1 MTLMTVTH
9 ERRSNRQVPAERI
22 AAVRAFSRFF
32 TTMIGILDEG
42 LLHSPYSLTE
52 ARVIFEL
59 AQADRTEVVRLRRTL
74 GLDPGYLSRMLTRFD
89 SDGLVVRERSDRDAR
104 RQVIG
109 LTAAG
114 REVFAMLDSR
124 STDQIAALLAG
135 LSEADQRRV
144 AESMATIRTIL
155 GAASR
160 DSRFVVRPLRPGDL
174 GWVVHRH
181 GVLYAE
187 EYGWD
192 ESFEALVARIVAD
205 YVEHFDPRRANAW
218 IAEVAGQPVGSVFCV
233 SGGEETAKL
242 RLLLVEPTARG
253 MGIGARLVDE
263 CIRFARSAEYRTLT
277 LWTNDVLVA
286 ARRIYQRVGF
296 QLVKEER
303 HQSFGHDLVGQYWS
317 LDLQVTSDSRTGRG
331 DRLRSSRTGLDGDT
345 E

>member
-1 MTLMTVTH
+1 MAFMTVTH
-9 ERRSNRQVPAERI
+9 ERQSSDQVPAERI

-32 TTMIGILDEG
+32 TTVIGILDEG

-52 ARVIFEL
+52 ARVVFEL
-59 AQADRTEVVRLRRTL
+59 AQADRTEVVRLRRAL
-74 GLDPGYLSRMLTRFD
+74 GLDPGYLSRMLTRFE
-89 SDGLVVRERSDRDAR
+89 SDGLVVRERSDSDAR

-124 STDQIAALLAG
+124 STDQVAALLAG

-144 AESMATIRTIL
+144 VESMATVRTIL
-155 GAASR
+155 GAQSR
-160 DSRFVVRPLRPGDL
+160 DSGFVVRSLRPGDL

-192 ESFEALVARIVAD
+192 ESFEALVARVVAD

-233 SGGEETAKL
+233 SGDDNATAKL

-263 CIRFARSAEYRTLT
+263 CIGFARSAGYRTLT
-277 LWTNDVLVA
+277 LWTNDVLVT
-286 ARRIYQRVGF
+286 ARRIYQRAGF
-296 QLVKEER
+296 ELVTEER
-303 HQSFGHDLVGQYWS
+303 HHSFGHDLIGQYWS
-317 LDLQVTSDSRTGRG
+317 LDL
-331 DRLRSSRTGLDGDT
+331 
-345 E
+345 